1 MHVNVLYKIAAASP
15 NFSDHHPDQSA
26 AINMGFPSAAT
37 KLRLAEGL
45 ANH

>member
-26 AINMGFPSAAT
+26 AINMG
-37 KLRLAEGL
+37 
-45 ANH
+45 ANPFSSNKIKTR